1 MGPSYTR
8 PLFIEGRIHNPY
20 HQISTWTKEKNY
32 IVYSSKQKKKRNKQI
47 THHLSFVR
55 SLSNLQWPH
64 FIFLLGFW
72 PQTLKNTAPSPSLII
87 TLQLHS
93 PDYSPAR
100 FFFLSFEFLS
110 FFFQECNYINWETF
124 LDGCRSL
131 CPVRCL
137 WTDAKGISIR
147 HLEQWRQGLCPLF
160 CLRQP
165 PLRG

>member
-8 PLFIEGRIHNPY
+8 PLFIEGESIILIIKYLLEPKRK
-20 HQISTWTKEKNY
+20 TKNY
-32 IVYSSKQKKKRNKQI
+32 IVYSSKQKKEINKIYKQI

-100 FFFLSFEFLS
+100 FFFLSCL
-110 FFFQECNYINWETF
+110 FFP
-124 LDGCRSL
+124 RM
-131 CPVRCL
+131 
-137 WTDAKGISIR
+137 
-147 HLEQWRQGLCPLF
+147 
-160 CLRQP
+160 
-165 PLRG
+165 